1 MHIVR
6 IREWSFSSLV
16 SMNIESGGPDSPI
29 QYHTWRK
36 KMETNE
42 KMRLLPQDKSHFDH
56 SGDEKE
62 KEKLFQSTIIHY
74 NLLK

>member
-1 MHIVR
+1 MELFQPGIYEYR
-6 IREWSFSSLV
+6 KWR
-16 SMNIESGGPDSPI
+16 SPI